1 MPMMEFTCNLCGHSN
16 RSATRELD
24 REPPSWSFCGSN
36 ARTPGLLQ
44 AFSMELFGAN
54 LTLPDFPRVKS
65 LRGIGTSDSSQYADR
80 LASKLDY
87 RNTFHNREPR
97 FDIANPSDEE
107 SAKYDFLLS
116 SEVFE
121 HVLPPAAAPFQN
133 AFRVLKPHGFLL
145 FTVPYSLELSM
156 TEHFPD
162 LHDFGL
168 ASLRDRVLLINR
180 TREGAVQVFDNLVF
194 HRDGSGTALEM
205 REFSESSLKQLLT
218 AAGFESVRI
227 YSEDYPP
234 FGIVHSESCSLPIAA
249 RKAQFAFAKEA
260 AREIVEQYR
269 DLKQKHDDEMQRLGG
284 NFWFRL
290 GHKLG
295 LL

>member
-1 MPMMEFTCNLCGHSN
+1 M
-16 RSATRELD
+16 
-24 REPPSWSFCGSN
+24 
-36 ARTPGLLQ
+36 
-44 AFSMELFGAN
+44 
-54 LTLPDFPRVKS
+54 
-65 LRGIGTSDSSQYADR
+65 
-80 LASKLDY
+80 ASKLDY

-97 FDIANPSDEE
+97 FDIANPAGEE
-107 SAKYDFLLS
+107 SGKYDFLLS

-133 AFRVLKPHGFLL
+133 AFRVLKPHGVLVL
-145 FTVPYSLELSM
+145 TVPYSLDLSM
-156 TEHFPD
+156 AEHFPD

-168 ASLRDRVLLINR
+168 ASLSDRVLLINR

-205 REFSESSLKQLLT
+205 REFSETSLKQLLT

-249 RKAQFAFAKEA
+249 RKAPFAFGVES
-260 AREIVEQYR
+260 AREVVEQYR
-269 DLKQKHDDEMQRLGG
+269 DLKQKLDTEMQRLCGK
-284 NFWFRL
+284 FWFRL
-290 GHKLG
+290 GHRLG